1 MTFLGD
7 TVTMTDDQF
16 CDYVIYQNNALNLS
30 VDDIPTFISKEESP
44 HIKDVMKSALSDFFQ
59 KHQTLPRM
67 KCREIAQDIAVVFSI
82 QMQGDC
88 LTMCYLTCLNEEQI
102 VGKM

>member
-67 KCREIAQDIAVVFSI
+67 KCREIAQDIAVVFFDPNARRLPDDVLSD
-82 QMQGDC
+82 MFKRRADSW
-88 LTMCYLTCLNEEQI
+88 
-102 VGKM
+102 